1 MSWLIGSLALSAEP
15 IRNFKYIFYATMRS
29 KTPLCLVSSC
39 LVGLCTR
46 YDGQRKESHAC
57 MDQLTGVIWLPVC
70 PEQLG
75 GLPTPRE
82 AADISGGD
90 GYDVLAG
97 KARVMTKSG
106 TDLTEAFIRG
116 AQQVLFIALSQ
127 DIDRACLKARSPS
140 CGLSGSIGVT
150 AALLR
155 LNQIDVT
162 EF

>member
-1 MSWLIGSLALSAEP
+1 
-15 IRNFKYIFYATMRS
+15 
-29 KTPLCLVSSC
+29 
-39 LVGLCTR
+39 
-46 YDGQRKESHAC
+46 
-57 MDQLTGVIWLPVC
+57 MDQLKGVIWLPVC

-127 DIDRACLKARSPS
+127 NIDRAYLKARSPS

-155 LNQIDVT
+155 LNQINVT